1 MLQFLVDAPG
11 HTDQGWWCRALQW
24 GCDGGVDLSHAPIAP
39 EISLTG
45 LPLAVVLV
53 VGGWMVMEW
62 RRR

>member
-1 MLQFLVDAPG
+1 MWCDLFGWLLDCT
-11 HTDQGWWCRALQW
+11 TDQLPGPHT
-24 GCDGGVDLSHAPIAP
+24 VP

>member
-1 MLQFLVDAPG
+1 MLCEWFG
-11 HTDQGWWCRALQW
+11 WFCSSGSTDLPRT
-24 GCDGGVDLSHAPIAP
+24 VP